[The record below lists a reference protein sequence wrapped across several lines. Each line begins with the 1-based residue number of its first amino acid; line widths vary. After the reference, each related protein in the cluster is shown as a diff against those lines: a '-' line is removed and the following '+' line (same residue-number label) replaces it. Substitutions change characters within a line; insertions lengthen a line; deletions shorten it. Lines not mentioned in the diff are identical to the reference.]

1 MALGAGR
8 GTVVGMMTR
17 SGLSLVGIGILG
29 GLPLA
34 YLMFRGTLN
43 SLNLF
48 EADLGFALPALLV
61 GILVVVAVAA
71 TVVPARRAS
80 GVAPV
85 SALTE

>member
-1 MALGAGR
+1 
-8 GTVVGMMTR
+8 
-17 SGLSLVGIGILG
+17 
-29 GLPLA
+29 
-34 YLMFRGTLN
+34 MFRGTLN

-80 GVAPV
+80 GVAPL